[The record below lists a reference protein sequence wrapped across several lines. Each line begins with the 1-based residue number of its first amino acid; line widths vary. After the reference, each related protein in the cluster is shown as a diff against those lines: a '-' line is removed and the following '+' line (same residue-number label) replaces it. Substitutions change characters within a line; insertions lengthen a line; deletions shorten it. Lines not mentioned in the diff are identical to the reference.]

1 MNVFHYLGVTILDIE
16 RKCSAMKMVLL
27 SLVLMV
33 FLLGPAHAGEKKLP
47 TLKSLST
54 PT

>member
-1 MNVFHYLGVTILDIE
+1 MKSIVFRNFIAYYLE
-16 RKCSAMKMVLL
+16 RKCSVMKMVFL
-27 SLVLMV
+27 SLFLLVV
-33 FLLGPAHAGEKKLP
+33 LLGPAHAEGKKLP